1 MIQKKFLVLYDED
14 QTAQLLGYPL
24 PLSPLEFDILFR
36 IAASTLIEPE
46 ALVERLHH
54 AIPLSTLSVHIHNIN
69 KKAFDISGRKL
80 IAHVCDG
87 YSLYLQM

>member
-1 MIQKKFLVLYDED
+1 MLQKKFLVLYDED

-36 IAASTLIEPE
+36 IAATTLIEPE
-46 ALVERLHH
+46 SLIERLHH
-54 AIPLSTLSVHIHNIN
+54 AIPLSMLSLHIHNIN
-69 KKAFDISGRKL
+69 KKAFAISGRKL
-80 IAHVCDG
+80 VAHVCDG